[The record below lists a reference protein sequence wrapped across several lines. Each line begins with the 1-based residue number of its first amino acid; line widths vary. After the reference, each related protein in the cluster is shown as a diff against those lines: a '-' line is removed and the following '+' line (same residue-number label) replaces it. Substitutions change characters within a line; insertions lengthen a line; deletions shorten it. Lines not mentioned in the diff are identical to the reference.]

1 VTTPNGPI
9 LFNTDQG
16 SDTQASGLGP
26 PTARYGSGA
35 STTGSSAVVTGIDTT
50 NVLAGDLLWVQSSS
64 GRQFSIIATVDSSTQ
79 VTCDDTFANTESGRT
94 WAIGGK
100 RAGSDLSSDA
110 IFKEAP
116 DGATIEIEY
125 TGTDYVNST
134 EISPSFGSTTNP
146 VTIKGTG
153 SQSPRIVSPSASRV
167 HCVRLNAGSYI
178 FENLQFICNY
188 QSGSPLSV
196 FQVYQTS
203 YIRFENCTFRSEQ
216 GASGS
221 GLFTDLLNS
230 THIGV
235 FNNCLFDGNN
245 LSTSGFIRNGGTN
258 AYSAQTLINCTFK
271 NINGLAIFLDETR
284 GNTIRNCI
292 IRDCVDGVDFKPA
305 SYSQQSISGCV
316 FYNLSGSGIKFNR
329 SDNVLCSNFTN
340 NIFHTISGNAFNA
353 VADYSSGQGMSVIE
367 NNAFYSI
374 TGSNYSNLNAGSN
387 DITLTSDCFVSAS
400 TGDFRINADAGGGA
414 LLRANNYALNTDT
427 SVYPFRQYVSDDF
440 DSGAGG
446 GATVH
451 PLYAN

>member
-1 VTTPNGPI
+1 
-9 LFNTDQG
+9 LFI
-16 SDTQASGLGP
+16 SDT
-26 PTARYGSGA
+26 
-35 STTGSSAVVTGIDTT
+35 
-50 NVLAGDLLWVQSSS
+50 
-64 GRQFSIIATVDSSTQ
+64 
-79 VTCDDTFANTESGRT
+79 
-94 WAIGGK
+94 
-100 RAGSDLSSDA
+100 
-110 IFKEAP
+110 P

-134 EISPSFGSTTNP
+134 EISPSLGSTTNP

-178 FENLQFICNY
+178 FESLQFICNY
-188 QSGSPLSV
+188 QGAFPLSV
-196 FQVYQTS
+196 FQVYQTN

-221 GLFTDLLNS
+221 SIFADLLNS
-230 THIGV
+230 THIGI

-245 LSTSGFIRNGGTN
+245 LSTYGFTRNGGTN

-271 NINGLAIFLDETR
+271 NINGAAIFLDETR

-292 IRDCVDGVDFKPA
+292 IRDCVDGVDFQPV

-367 NNAFYSI
+367 HNAFYDI

-387 DITLTSDCFVSAS
+387 DITLTADPFVDAAN
-400 TGDFRINADAGGGA
+400 GDFNLNADSGGGA
-414 LLRANNYALNTDT
+414 TLRASNYAINTDT
-427 SVYPFRQYVSDDF
+427 SVYPFRQYVSDPF
-440 DSGAGG
+440 GG
-446 GATVH
+446 GGGNVIVIEE
-451 PLYAN
+451 